1 MKKLYRKIHQALH
14 SKQDVIKIDDK
25 SYQIKTTRG
34 TRYIRLD
41 DQVFAQQTIT
51 KKSAPSHKVQKTS
64 ITRIIRAGKIWG
76 WISNTEIA
84 DPLLKEDYD

>member
-1 MKKLYRKIHQALH
+1 MKKLYKKIHQALS
-14 SKQDVIKIDDK
+14 SKQDVIKIGDK

-34 TRYIRLD
+34 TRYIRLNN
-41 DQVFAQQTIT
+41 QVFAQQTIIEN
-51 KKSAPSHKVQKTS
+51 SAPPHKAQKES

-84 DPLLKEDYD
+84 DPSLKEDYD